1 MQHTTKD
8 SSHWRDISAL
18 SLIKQMFHEIKDDY
32 ELG

>member
-1 MQHTTKD
+1 MTKD
-8 SSHWRDISAL
+8 SSHMHWRDISAL